1 MTSDKSN
8 LRTRVSE
15 TLCSS
20 DALLTA
26 CSLEFCPSK
35 SNLLTCGL
43 YQTDQLKDGTSKDGM
58 DPQTQRVG
66 GCVLYDLCIEGEM
79 RDANKTDS
87 TYFDEIQRIKCPAVL
102 DKKWNQGIDPVLIT
116 AGSEGN
122 LNSFYLKESDETYK
136 SQLQLI
142 EKNSCAPSYVLCLSL
157 DISDKRDCSKDTK
170 IVTLLSNGKVLLL
183 RQVQSSRTLLE
194 ESRWNAHNFE
204 PWTCGDD
211 CKLKVWDLHNGLKN
225 PVLVN
230 KHFRGVTGIRS
241 HHLSKHTFAVGS
253 YDEVLPIFDKQ
264 NFSKALWNHNCGGVA
279 AMHDGFKILDINSA
293 GLNTPPQINTIYN
306 GNSSLAYGADWGE
319 TVLMNGKSST
329 IVGSCLFYD

>member
-157 DISDKRDCSKDTK
+157 DISDKRD
-170 IVTLLSNGKVLLL
+170 
-183 RQVQSSRTLLE
+183 
-194 ESRWNAHNFE
+194 WFE
-204 PWTCGDD
+204 G
-211 CKLKVWDLHNGLKN
+211 
-225 PVLVN
+225 
-230 KHFRGVTGIRS
+230 GVTGIRS